1 MRINHDIV
9 SLLFQNVHVRKFDS
23 KVMVRVRVEVVCVC
37 VGTENNHK
45 TNNVSVV
52 QDTMRP
58 VFVLRAVRMSLHK
71 NYTPPSEIND
81 RSVFQSTTV

>member
-1 MRINHDIV
+1 MPRWTNPCATIYRHD
-9 SLLFQNVHVRKFDS
+9 
-23 KVMVRVRVEVVCVC
+23 
-37 VGTENNHK
+37 GTENNHK

-71 NYTPPSEIND
+71 NYNPPSEIND
-81 RSVFQSTTV
+81 SSVFQSTTV